1 MVESNGPAPVERL
14 ANAKLADRARSAIL
28 QAILSKQFVGRLPPE
43 EELATMLDV
52 SRTTIRSALQ
62 SLEQDGIITRKRAL
76 GTTINAHVRP
86 STLAL
91 QRLVGFDG
99 LLREEGYDVHTQV
112 SWQWGEAPPAFAEV
126 FPAMEGEECLLMEKS
141 YFAGKALAIWIR
153 DAIPRALIRRED
165 FDEPLAPSLFEFT
178 STYGAKKVDHAVVD
192 IVAMVRRADNDTRLV
207 LDVHEPFTR
216 LHETHYSSVGEP
228 IAHSL
233 VDVDSAF
240 VNLQVFRRA

>member
-1 MVESNGPAPVERL
+1 MLEHTGSPVERL
-14 ANAKLADRARSAIL
+14 TNAKLADRARSAIL
-28 QAILSKQFVGRLPPE
+28 QAIISKQFTVRLPPE
-43 EELATMLDV
+43 EELASMLDV

-99 LLREEGYDVHTQV
+99 LLREEGYEVRTQV
-112 SWQWGEAPPAFAEV
+112 SWQWGEAPPVFDV
-126 FPAMEGEECLLMEKS
+126 FPALEGEDCLLTEKS

-153 DAIPRALIRRED
+153 DAIPRRLIKRED
-165 FDEPLAPSLFEFT
+165 FEEPLPASLFEFT
-178 STYGAKKVDHAVVD
+178 SSYGVKKIDHAVVD

-207 LDVHEPFTR
+207 LDVHEPYTR
-216 LHETHYSSVGEP
+216 LHETHYASGGDPMGYS
-228 IAHSL
+228 I
-233 VDVDSAF
+233 VDVDNAF
-240 VNLQVFRRA
+240 INLQVFRRA